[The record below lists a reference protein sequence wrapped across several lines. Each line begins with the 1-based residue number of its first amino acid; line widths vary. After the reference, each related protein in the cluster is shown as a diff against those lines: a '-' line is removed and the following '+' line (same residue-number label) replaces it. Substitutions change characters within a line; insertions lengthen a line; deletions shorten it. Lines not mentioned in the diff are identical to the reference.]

1 MNGLSQF
8 PKPWVVY
15 YNSTHKQTAQTI
27 ISVRMFIKL
36 QYYDYKIVRKTKRR
50 LDKRSFTYFYPKV
63 NLTSGSAQLSLNPK
77 LLQE

>member
-1 MNGLSQF
+1 
-8 PKPWVVY
+8 
-15 YNSTHKQTAQTI
+15 
-27 ISVRMFIKL
+27 MFIKL